1 MASSPSDHLSSLA
14 VHDTGADDRE
24 ENKMTVEHPQVDP
37 FLASFVAISPI
48 PSKAEQQSIGK
59 VLVISETCKTT
70 YWGSL
75 LSTHLPS
82 DKRLESTVD
91 PGYIISLIRGLL
103 PPRDCGS
110 GGLPGRDE
118 PSAAEEGGDPWEDGG
133 CVLWDLAASK
143 CHAEFMVK
151 NLVLEV
157 LSSILPV
164 SKSVR
169 VTEICLGIIANLACH
184 GSLNDAV
191 ASTNGLVDAIV
202 DQLFLDDSA
211 CLTEVCWILSLG
223 LQSSASNSWVGAL
236 QHEHIAERVIWIL
249 GNTLNYQL
257 LEKSLELLLAIIESQ
272 DGGPVLLPLLIKLG
286 LENHFVR
293 LLTSELSKIQEER
306 SFDGECLSL
315 HLKSAFRRCQTA
327 PYSQVISSNEELIQ
341 LVCSVVKLR
350 DKVEVATSSIMAIVI
365 VANVLPDDPNLTCEL
380 SLDLLFLHG
389 LLDTFPLIDDDFQAR
404 NALWSV
410 LEKLL
415 VHVQGSDM
423 GSSILQQYALALLE
437 KLDLIMADLDNHPLE
452 DSIED
457 KPQHA
462 SNTSASSLRR
472 VVSLFDWW
480 ISERLGLIKDVV
492 KDDGIDVGKVNR
504 FMQYCQKFIG

>member
-1 MASSPSDHLSSLA
+1 MSPTHDGAKRAGALA
-14 VHDTGADDRE
+14 ESAE
-24 ENKMTVEHPQVDP
+24 EE
-37 FLASFVAISPI
+37 
-48 PSKAEQQSIGK
+48 
-59 VLVISETCKTT
+59 
-70 YWGSL
+70 L
-75 LSTHLPS
+75 LE
-82 DKRLESTVD
+82 ESTVD

-103 PPRDCGS
+103 PPRDCG
-110 GGLPGRDE
+110 GDGIPGRDE
-118 PSAAEEGGDPWEDGG
+118 PSAAEEEGGDPWEDGG

-151 NLVLEV
+151 NLLLEV

-191 ASTNGLVDAIV
+191 ASTNGLIDAIV
-202 DQLFLDDSA
+202 DQLFLGDSA

-236 QHEHIAERVIWIL
+236 QHEHIAERVIWIF

-286 LENHFVR
+286 LENHFVG
-293 LLTSELSKIQEER
+293 LLTSELSKIREER
-306 SFDGECLSL
+306 SFDGCPILDLTL
-315 HLKSAFRRCQTA
+315 HLIEALSTVDT
-327 PYSQVISSNEELIQ
+327 YSQVISSNEELIQ
-341 LVCSVVKLR
+341 LVCSVIKLR
-350 DKVEVATSSIMAIVI
+350 DKVEVASSSIMAMVI
-365 VANVLPDDPNLTCEL
+365 VANVLSDDPNLTCEL
-380 SLDLLFLHG
+380 SLDLLFLQG
-389 LLDTFPLIDDDFQAR
+389 LLDTFPLIDDDLQAR

-415 VHVQGSDM
+415 VHVQGNDT
-423 GSSILQQYALALLE
+423 GSSILHQYALALLE
-437 KLDLIMADLDNHPLE
+437 KLDLIMEDLDNHPLE

-457 KPQHA
+457 EPQHA
-462 SNTSASSLRR
+462 SNSSASSLRR
-472 VVSLFDWW
+472 IVSLFDRW
-480 ISERLGLIKDVV
+480 ISERSGSIEDVM
-492 KDDGIDVGKVNR
+492 KDDGIDVGKVYR
-504 FMQYCQKFIG
+504 FMRYCQKFIG